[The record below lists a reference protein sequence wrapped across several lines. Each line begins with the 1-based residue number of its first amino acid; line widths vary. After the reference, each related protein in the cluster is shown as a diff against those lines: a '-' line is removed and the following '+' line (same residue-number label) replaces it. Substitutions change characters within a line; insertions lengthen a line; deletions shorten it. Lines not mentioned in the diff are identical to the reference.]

1 MTLNATPQERPP
13 PTVETVLKSTV
24 QGTARVPSVV

>member
-13 PTVETVLKSTV
+13 TVETVVKSTV